1 MKKMQKKDINS
12 EKGKLSRKDTNSEQ
26 KGKESSSDE
35 TKGILSKING
45 KAEKE

>member
-1 MKKMQKKDINS
+1 MKKMQKKDINP
-12 EKGKLSRKDTNSEQ
+12 EKGRFSSKGTKSEE
-26 KGKESSSDE
+26 KEKASSSDE